1 MNFIDNEEKL
11 DEILEELESIE
22 SLYNENVELNTSEQ
36 IKDAIISL
44 RKHTVDLSKLVLTNI
59 RMINSLLVTQKCM
72 MVTLNQK
79 SDLPISPHSFI
90 CKEGEC

>member
-59 RMINSLLVTQKCM
+59 RMINSLLVTQK
-72 MVTLNQK
+72 
-79 SDLPISPHSFI
+79 
-90 CKEGEC
+90 